1 MTPIPTTNIQG
12 VRSTNII
19 IMQILDTMEHDHTH
33 NQHILKDMVESLAQ
47 FLSTTAVHMTGH
59 TVILRVRKISIL
71 EVPDLAI
78 KNIVEIDILNMVI
91 QAMVKMIIEVLLI
104 LIYLLPIQKKLVAAI
119 QVAMGILHH

>member
-1 MTPIPTTNIQG
+1 
-12 VRSTNII
+12 
-19 IMQILDTMEHDHTH
+19 MQILDTMEHDHTH